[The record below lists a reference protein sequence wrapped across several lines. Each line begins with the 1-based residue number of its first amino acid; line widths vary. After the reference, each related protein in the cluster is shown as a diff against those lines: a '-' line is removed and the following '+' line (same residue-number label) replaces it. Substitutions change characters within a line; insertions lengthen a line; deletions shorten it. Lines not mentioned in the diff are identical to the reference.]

1 MENRVSKIGNEDAS
15 ALAAKKLF
23 ISKDSDLITIRKY
36 GRKMTAAMGYS
47 KTEQTLIVTALSEI
61 GRNIL
66 EYAGNGEVILEYKNE
81 KRRKCLFITAIDT
94 GPGID
99 DIDSALKEGFTTGKG
114 MGMGLSGTKRIMDE
128 FEIESQPGAGTT
140 IKMCK
145 YLSN

>member
-1 MENRVSKIGNEDAS
+1 MKNKASKTGNEDQS
-15 ALAAKKLF
+15 ALAAKKVF

-36 GRKMTAAMGYS
+36 GRKMAADAGHS

-61 GRNIL
+61 CRNIL
-66 EYAGNGEVILEYKNE
+66 EHAGKGEVILEYKN
-81 KRRKCLFITAIDT
+81 KNRQKCLYITAIDT

-99 DIDSALKEGFTTGKG
+99 DIESALKEGFTTGKG

-128 FEIESQPGAGTT
+128 FSIESKLGSGTT

-145 YLSN
+145 YLNN

>member
-1 MENRVSKIGNEDAS
+1 MKKKASETDNEKKS
-15 ALAAKKLF
+15 ALAVKKLF
-23 ISKDSDLITIRKY
+23 ISKNSDLITIRKS
-36 GRKMTAAMGYS
+36 GREMAAAMGHS

-61 GRNIL
+61 CRNIL
-66 EYAGNGEVILEYKNE
+66 EYAGKGEVILEYKNK
-81 KRRKCLFITAIDT
+81 KRKKCLFITAIDT

-99 DIDSALKEGFTTGKG
+99 DIHSALKDGFTTGKG

-128 FEIESQPGAGTT
+128 FEIESEPGAGTT